1 MAGRKLPFHPPF
13 TKDFSAEEKSRLGFG
28 FRLDNERFR
37 VLEKVPLNHSCVARR
52 LKHTPYF
59 PETIS
64 RLAGFL
70 GQSKNLGRNI
80 GLDGKAKSREILSDS
95 RTILRE
101 V

>member
-52 LKHTPYF
+52 LKHTPLFSRNDF
-59 PETIS
+59 PSGRVS
-64 RLAGFL
+64 RPVEEFGA
-70 GQSKNLGRNI
+70 QYWLGRK
-80 GLDGKAKSREILSDS
+80 GKKSGDLERLTNDS
-95 RTILRE
+95 
-101 V
+101 